1 MKKCSK
7 CQIEKELDQFYKR
20 SVTKSGYEARCK
32 SCISEYEKETKEERD
47 KYRKKYNKI
56 NKDVVSKQH
65 KEYYLNNRN
74 SILKYNIS
82 YKNEKLKT
90 DPMFKLI
97 QYIRTAVWQ
106 SFKRLGSIKPS
117 RTEQILGCTFEQFKQ
132 HIESQF
138 EPWMNWDNQGGQ
150 IITEINKSWDI
161 DHKIPI
167 SSAKTK
173 EDVIRLSHYINF
185 QPLCS
190 YHNRFV
196 KRNN

>member
-1 MKKCSK
+1 MKECVRCKV
-7 CQIEKELDQFYKR
+7 EKELDQFTKNKARKDNLEPVCRECVKNYYNENKQR
-20 SVTKSGYEARCK
+20 S
-32 SCISEYEKETKEERD
+32 I
-47 KYRKKYNKI
+47 KYHKKYGKENKEKI
-56 NKDVVSKQH
+56 LITKYKYKKH
-65 KEYYLNNRN
+65 KR
-74 SILKYNIS
+74 
-82 YKNEKLKT
+82 KT
-90 DPMFKLI
+90 DPLWRLTER
-97 QYIRTAVWQ
+97 IRDSISK

-150 IITEINKSWDI
+150 IITEINTNWDI

-173 EDVIRLSHYINF
+173 EDVIRLSHYTNF

-190 YHNRFV
+190 YHNRFI
-196 KRNN
+196 KRNK